1 MIVVVI
7 EPATPCLAPGRRAIT
22 SSTAAR
28 LLGVIA
34 VDVATEAGV
43 LAGVIGESRG
53 EFTRVGGQFGA
64 VHVGAGGE
72 AVARE
77 FEVGLPGGHGG
88 RGVVDHAAVAV
99 LLAPRCVCSHYR

>member
-1 MIVVVI
+1 MVVI
-7 EPATPCLAPGRRAIT
+7 EPVAPRFPPGGRAVT

-28 LLGVIA
+28 LFGVIA
-34 VDVATEAGV
+34 VDVAAEAGV
-43 LAGVIGESRG
+43 LAWVVGKSRR

-88 RGVVDHAAVAV
+88 RVVVDHAAGAV
-99 LLAPRCVCSHYR
+99 LLAPGCVRSHYR